1 MRNPVT
7 GLSAL
12 LPASLPYTSQ
22 PGFARTYR
30 PEKLTL
36 GLYFPIEAFDGLVPG
51 MELQAE
57 RARQAE
63 AIGFSALWLRDI
75 PLSDPSFGDVGQIHD
90 PFVYLGWLAAQTGRI
105 ALATGAIAITVRHP
119 LHLAKQ
125 AASVDQL
132 SGGRL
137 LLGIAS
143 GDRPVEFPAFG
154 VDGNRRDEIFREHL
168 DVFRQALGGRFPSI
182 DWSAG
187 RLAGADVVPKPV
199 AERIPVLVTGSSRQ
213 SMSWIASQ
221 AEGWITYPRPLAL
234 QARIIAD
241 WRGEVRAQCGD
252 AFKPLT
258 QSLYLDL
265 AEDPDEQPRPIHLGL
280 RLGRNTLKE
289 YLKQLSLLGVN
300 HVMFNLRFSRRP
312 VPDVLDELAREVL
325 PDYPP
330 HDDAAAG

>member
-12 LPASLPYTSQ
+12 LPAALPYSSQ

-30 PEKLTL
+30 PAKLTL
-36 GLYFPIEAFDGLVPG
+36 GLFFPIESFDGLVPQ
-51 MELQAE
+51 MEQQAE

-63 AIGFSALWLRDI
+63 ALGFAALWLRDI
-75 PLSDPSFGDVGQIHD
+75 PLADPTFGDLGQIHD
-90 PFVYLGWLAAQTGRI
+90 PFVYLGYLAAHTERI
-105 ALATGAIAITVRHP
+105 ALATGAIALPLRHP

-137 LLGIAS
+137 LLGVAS

-154 VDGNRRDEIFREHL
+154 VDGDQRDALFREHL
-168 DVFRQALGGRFPSI
+168 DVFRQALGTSAPCIR
-182 DWSAG
+182 WSG
-187 RLAGADVVPKPV
+187 GSLAGADVVPKAV

-213 SMSWIASQ
+213 SLAWIARH
-221 AEGWITYPRPLAL
+221 AEGWITYPRPLAH
-234 QARIIAD
+234 QEQVIAA
-241 WRGEVRAQCGD
+241 WQQELEAQC
-252 AFKPLT
+252 AQHFKPLT

-265 AEDPDEQPRPIHLGL
+265 AEDPDAAPVTIHLGL
-280 RLGRNTLKE
+280 RLGRHRLLQ
-289 YLKQLSLLGVN
+289 YLAQLQALGVH

-312 VPDVLDELAREVL
+312 VPEVLDELAREVL
-325 PDYPP
+325 PLFPA
-330 HDDAAAG
+330 HAA